1 MASTN
6 SSASSSAEP
15 FPSINPGDNSVEYFA
30 HDYVSVMLIII
41 GFYLWFFGYNRYKP
55 GSKAR
60 TWIERIHW
68 LFTGY
73 AFGAMIMLQ
82 VQYYALTNVAGSATS
97 NRDFNAML
105 VGVVPAALS
114 LLIIFMPGLGIL
126 ALGIQI
132 SLLLAQAFTLATWPT
147 ALGMI
152 IPRDLLITSIGFL
165 GGLFLVLLDA
175 YAYHLIAQY
184 FMAAAGASFIME
196 GLSCFFA
203 DVPILRAW
211 GHFQFLYT
219 CNPTSTSNVEIGIY
233 YAVVFGGALVG
244 VAIQTFWAKI
254 FNRVKVQKKKE
265 ERPELENIFQKL
277 NRPKVKG
284 MKPSLWHF
292 VRHSGE
298 YLSFRTHL
306 KQLGARLDELHLN
319 ERELK
324 AQHPYADDSQYVAL
338 ADQISHVTKKKITPA
353 ELHAEVIKWLD
364 DKPNW
369 DVLASQPDDLF
380 EMKGLTRIQ
389 WCEKMKEDFWGDYIT
404 LQAAV
409 QIHQI
414 PINVISSIWDP
425 PIIEFPI
432 LHQKKKATQKNKRMK
447 ENPDKIKSLKIG
459 VQYIV
464 ESEIDDD
471 VPDGVVTLVG
481 YDNKAVRVD
490 KNVAMRS
497 TTLQAMMTS
506 AEDQKVVRFPDD
518 KTLTGEALF
527 RICKQLEAFYILEKN
542 EAALDDIDEK
552 HLAFLDVAGYFGANA
567 KPKIIPT
574 HTNGDTNGDASI
586 DRSGSSGSV
595 PEVQPVYRPLL
606 LSHYW
611 GFHYGSLE
619 ASAKPPPNTVLPSID
634 TQMRT
639 EYRPAGRIAVNR
651 CVIVL
656 IMLTG
661 VWWVLWQC
669 VWGYRFKNVIVG
681 IEFVIFVICEA
692 TNLALASI
700 YNFNFWNPVY
710 RRWKSLDR
718 LNPIFRKNIIVNSMI
733 FHYSEDVKDTQ
744 RTIDGSLRMK
754 STENCTIRVYVC
766 DDGFWNYPPKPEAV
780 VQKKIHVGKYQ
791 RLKNYLTNTTL
802 EEEVLEEV
810 AQVQDPLVPK
820 PLPVAKSNYKPMFGQ
835 AEEQLLDRAVQL
847 YRVRPKDVAKDML
860 AMMKQT
866 MYRYYS
872 EKLHCRVNVQCRV
885 NLRTN
890 VDNEIYR
897 GDCAQATM
905 AYYFSAEYLG
915 KIAGPECILVARIK
929 PDVHHY
935 KAGNINNAL
944 FNERLEGQFAILL
957 DNDMKPTKDFV
968 VRTVPWFYFYNELE
982 RKYKM
987 NHAMS
992 FVQSPQFF
1000 KASTIGEG
1008 HDFLGGRNGVFFQG
1022 IQVGRDGYD
1031 LCAFAGTNAIFR
1043 LRAMHTVNG
1052 LPYGSLTEDAHL
1064 AICLH
1069 RMGYKSVYVEDRL
1082 AIGLAPVTVAN
1093 SMQQRSRWVKGS
1105 VQIFQLYALSCGP
1118 RDDHVIWHMDNPF
1131 KKDTK
1136 RQILEHGCPIEERT
1150 ARNFFRTMFF
1160 WDTMM
1165 YPFSALTAI
1174 LYMVVAFIFLITGEP
1189 PLDFTRPPFYFQAFL
1204 ITFLP
1209 YFALKFCQQY
1219 LSYNKVKADDVW
1231 VSQEI
1236 WFGYSFASLI
1246 GVVDALKEQITGQS
1260 LGGWGVTGEGRRS
1273 SNLEWFNVIVC
1284 LAMALIIFIRFVVF
1298 LIDPTNV
1305 VSVAAIFFAITIVIQ
1320 MWPMVSTSLFEMIM
1334 NSVRERDEMVDLQRF
1349 ELPNYIVFTAVLIGG
1364 ILLSVFAL
1372 GAGTI
1377 SVVT

>member
-1 MASTN
+1 
-6 SSASSSAEP
+6 
-15 FPSINPGDNSVEYFA
+15 
-30 HDYVSVMLIII
+30 MLVII
-41 GFYLWFFGYNRYKP
+41 GFYLWFFGFSRYRP

-68 LFTGY
+68 LLTGY
-73 AFGAMIMLQ
+73 AFGAIIMLQ
-82 VQYYALTNVAGSATS
+82 VQYYALLAS
-97 NRDFNAML
+97 NRDFDAML

-126 ALGIQI
+126 GLGVQI
-132 SLLLAQAFTLATWPT
+132 FLILAQAFNLAPWPVDM
-147 ALGMI
+147 GMV
-152 IPRDLLITSIGFL
+152 IPKQLLITAIGWL
-165 GGLFLVLLDA
+165 GGLFVVLIDA
-175 YAYHLIAQY
+175 YSYHLLAAY
-184 FMAAAGASFIME
+184 FMTAAGVTFILE
-196 GLSCFFA
+196 GLSCLLSGYSGLDFP
-203 DVPILRAW
+203 VLRAW
-211 GHFQFLYT
+211 GHMGFQYS
-219 CNPTSTSNVEIGIY
+219 CSPTSTSNMDYGIY
-233 YAVVFGGALVG
+233 YAVVFGGAIVGLV
-244 VAIQTFWAKI
+244 IQTAWAKL
-254 FNRVKVQKKKE
+254 FGRVRVKKVKE
-265 ERPELENIFQKL
+265 VRPELDNIFQKL

-292 VRHSGE
+292 IRHSGE

-306 KQLGARLDELHLN
+306 KQLGARLTELHLV

-324 AQHPYADDSQYVAL
+324 ATHPYADDSQYIAL
-338 ADQISHVTKKKITPA
+338 ADQITHVTKKKVTAA
-353 ELHAEVIKWLD
+353 ELHANVINWLLE
-364 DKPNW
+364 KANW

-380 EMKGLTRIQ
+380 EMKGIARHT
-389 WCEKMKEDFWGDYIT
+389 WCEAMKNDYWGDYIT

-409 QIHQI
+409 QIYEI
-414 PINVISSIWDP
+414 PISLISSIWDP

-432 LHQKKKATQKNKRMK
+432 LHQKKKAEKPRGKKDNNQ
-447 ENPDKIKSLKIG
+447 DKIKALKIG
-459 VQYIV
+459 VHFIV
-464 ESEIDDD
+464 ESEIEDE
-471 VPDGVVTLVG
+471 VPEGVVTLIG
-481 YDNKAVRVD
+481 SDRKAVRAD
-490 KNVAMRS
+490 RNVVSRS
-497 TTLQAMMTS
+497 TTIAAMMT
-506 AEDQKVVRFPDD
+506 EDSKVVSFPNDD
-518 KTLTGEALF
+518 KLTGEALF

-542 EAALDDIDEK
+542 EASSEDIDES
-552 HLAFLDVAGYFGANA
+552 HLAFLDVAGFFGANA
-567 KPKIIPT
+567 KLSIPT
-574 HTNGDTNGDASI
+574 PAPLTNGNSAENSTALLTTPTF
-586 DRSGSSGSV
+586 R
-595 PEVQPVYRPLL
+595 RPLL

-619 ASAKPPPNTVLPSID
+619 ASPKPPPNTVLPSTD

-639 EYRPAGRIAVNR
+639 EHRPASRIAVNR
-651 CVIVL
+651 VVIVL
-656 IMLTG
+656 IILCG
-661 VWWVLWQC
+661 LWWILWQC

-681 IEFVIFVICEA
+681 IEYIIFVICETINLGLA
-692 TNLALASI
+692 TI

-718 LNPIFRKNIIVNSMI
+718 LTPVFKKNIIVNSMI

-766 DDGFWNYPPKPEAV
+766 DDGFWNYPPKPEAPV
-780 VQKKIHVGKYQ
+780 SRVRHVSKYQ
-791 RLKNYLTNTTL
+791 RLKNYLTNTMP
-802 EEEVLEEV
+802 EEEPMEIDELPIE
-810 AQVQDPLVPK
+810 PLVPK
-820 PLPVAKSNYKPMFGQ
+820 PLPVAKSDYRPMFGQ
-835 AEEQLLDRAVQL
+835 AEEMLLDRAMEL
-847 YRVRPKDVAKDML
+847 YRVCPKNSAKDML

-872 EKLHCRVNVQCRV
+872 EKLHCRVNVNCRV

-897 GDCAQATM
+897 GDCARATM
-905 AYYFSAEYLG
+905 SYYFSAEYLG

-929 PDVHHY
+929 PDNHHY

-968 VRTVPWFYFYNELE
+968 VRTVPWFYYYNELE

-1000 KASTIGEG
+1000 KDNTIGEG

-1022 IQVGRDGYD
+1022 IQVGRDGFD

-1043 LRAMHTVNG
+1043 LRAMHTVGG

-1069 RMGYKSVYVEDRL
+1069 RNGYKSVYCEDRL
-1082 AIGLAPVTVAN
+1082 AVGLAPVTVAN

-1105 VQIFQLYALSCGP
+1105 VQIFQLYALTCGP
-1118 RDDHVIWHMDNPF
+1118 IDDHVIWHMKNPF
-1131 KKDTK
+1131 KLDTK
-1136 RQILEHGCPIEERT
+1136 KQILEHGCPIEQRT
-1150 ARNFFRTMFF
+1150 SRNFFRIMFF

-1165 YPFSALTAI
+1165 YPFSAVTAI

-1209 YFALKFCQQY
+1209 YFVLKFCQQY

-1246 GVVDALKEQITGQS
+1246 GVVDAFKEQITGKS

-1273 SNLEWFNVIVC
+1273 SNLEWFNVVVC
-1284 LAMALIIFIRFVVF
+1284 LALSLIIFIRFVVF

-1349 ELPNYIVFTAVLIGG
+1349 EIPNYILFTVVLIGG
-1364 ILLSVFAL
+1364 ILLSVFSLGSGAL
-1372 GAGTI
+1372 NGVKI
-1377 SVVT
+1377 